1 MDVLTGLRRC
11 ALIVG
16 TLWALAPGVVVTA
29 QQTIEPD
36 VKATFL
42 YNFTRFIEWPEP
54 TTPGAM
60 PFRICVVADAT
71 MEQAIKRTVEG
82 EVVHGRPLVMTHPHT
97 AQEAAGC
104 QILFVGRTEYQRS
117 GALLAAVREL
127 PVLTVGD
134 SAQFVEHGGAIEF
147 VLVDNRV
154 RFDVNLASAQ
164 RANLKVSANLLR
176 VARKVEPNR

>member
-1 MDVLTGLRRC
+1 MDVLTRLRRA

-16 TLWALAPGVVVTA
+16 TLLALASGGVVSA
-29 QQTIEPD
+29 QETIEPD
-36 VKATFL
+36 VKAAFL
-42 YNFTRFIEWPEP
+42 FNFTRFIEWPGP
-54 TTPGAM
+54 AAPGSA

-71 MEQAIKRTVEG
+71 MELAIKRTVEG
-82 EVVHGRPLVMTHPHT
+82 EVVQGRPLIMTQPRT
-97 AQEAAGC
+97 PQEAAGC
-104 QILFVGRTEYQRS
+104 QILFIGRTEYQRS